1 MFGGLRALL
10 GAKSVSASALVAGEL
25 LHEIAERGGETA
37 ATLIFYADGRTPSQD
52 LRILVN
58 GRSVAFLDGLDTKL
72 QPADTVALHIAG
84 ARGFPGG

>member
-1 MFGGLRALL
+1 MLGGLRALL
-10 GAKSVSASALVAGEL
+10 GAKSVRASALTAGEL

-37 ATLIFYADGRTPSQD
+37 ATLIFDADGRTPSQD

-58 GRSVAFLDGLDTKL
+58 GRSVAFLELLDTKL
-72 QPADTVALHIAG
+72 LREDTFTLHNAG